1 MKRTGFQVSQ
11 VTKKI
16 SLTLMKFGKMAIFK
30 ITLMKENKK
39 MLFYEVLF
47 QKFDS
52 TKRRK
57 L

>member
-1 MKRTGFQVSQ
+1 
-11 VTKKI
+11 
-16 SLTLMKFGKMAIFK
+16 MKFGKMAIFK